1 MRICRF
7 SVPVQSDS
15 PLAARWGLY
24 DQTQIVAVDRA
35 VSTALGW
42 AEDASW
48 EAALPL
54 GSPAWSALQQCI
66 ERLRGNDFAGCE
78 RLATAGV
85 QLLPPVARPPKLLLL
100 AGNYSEHVREHGETP
115 PEKAYTF
122 PYVFMKPPS
131 TTLIGGGT
139 AFHLPACSP
148 AKIDHEVELGVV
160 IGRTVRSV
168 AANQALAAVLG
179 YTVINDI
186 SDRGFRPNPD
196 RQPRPRDSFF
206 DWLHGKWHDGSC
218 PCGPCLLTADVVPD
232 PQQLPLSLT
241 VDGQVHQSGSTSQMI
256 MSVAELIA
264 FISSFVTL
272 EPGDIIA
279 TGTPSGV
286 GNASGRYLQAGQTMV
301 ATIDPIGSLVTPVR
315 SA

>member
-1 MRICRF
+1 
-7 SVPVQSDS
+7 
-15 PLAARWGLY
+15 
-24 DQTQIVAVDRA
+24 
-35 VSTALGW
+35 
-42 AEDASW
+42 
-48 EAALPL
+48 
-54 GSPAWSALQQCI
+54 
-66 ERLRGNDFAGCE
+66 
-78 RLATAGV
+78 
-85 QLLPPVARPPKLLLL
+85 
-100 AGNYSEHVREHGETP
+100 
-115 PEKAYTF
+115 
-122 PYVFMKPPS
+122 
-131 TTLIGGGT
+131 T